1 MALPLACATPVDP
14 REPPLLLPFRAPS
27 TPSPLSEG
35 YELLVQPSLR
45 LEALN
50 QLLESCGGRPR
61 SAQVWNQVI
70 HHSAW
75 HLVVQDPRGCWVG
88 FIRATSDRAL
98 NANLWDLIS
107 APEDPTRDKVIRA
120 LVTAALERL
129 RRELSGCSIS
139 ISAPAEALATL
150 AQVGFVIDPGG
161 IRAMGLRL

>member
-1 MALPLACATPVDP
+1 M
-14 REPPLLLPFRAPS
+14 
-27 TPSPLSEG
+27 
-35 YELLVQPSLR
+35 
-45 LEALN
+45 
-50 QLLESCGGRPR
+50 
-61 SAQVWNQVI
+61 
-70 HHSAW
+70 
-75 HLVVQDPRGCWVG
+75 G

-107 APEDPTRDKVIRA
+107 APEDPARDKVIRA
-120 LVTAALERL
+120 LVTAALDRL